1 MEFTLP
7 QDVQVILASK
17 SPRRRE
23 LLAEMGITYVC
34 LTEEVEETFPK
45 EMHPRAAV
53 VYLSRKKAE
62 AVKEKAPENAIIIA
76 SDTMVEVDG
85 IPLGKPVDEADAS
98 RMLWMLSGRHHN
110 VHTGLCVMWGDKV
123 LVGVDS
129 TDVFF
134 RSIDQQDIDAYIEN
148 QTAYYDPTIH
158 EKIDNTRYGNFKT
171 WPTYI
176 RNAIDHPDSMRTY
189 SETEF
194 AKSIELLRLLCKN
207 YTATP

>member
-62 AVKEKAPENAIIIA
+62 AVKGKAPENAIIIA

-134 RSIDQQDIDAYIEN
+134 RSIDQQDIDAYIATGEPMDKAG
-148 QTAYYDPTIH
+148 AYGIQGKGGALISHINGNLDTVIGLPCDLL
-158 EKIDNTRYGNFKT
+158 EKLLK
-171 WPTYI
+171 
-176 RNAIDHPDSMRTY
+176 
-189 SETEF
+189 
-194 AKSIELLRLLCKN
+194 ELIGR
-207 YTATP
+207 

>member
-23 LLAEMGITYVC
+23 LLAEMGIAYVC

-62 AVKEKAPENAIIIA
+62 AVKGKAPENAMIIA

-134 RSIDQQDIDAYIEN
+134 RSIDQKDIDAYIATGEPMDKAG
-148 QTAYYDPTIH
+148 AYGIQEWIGMVGVSRIEGCYYNVMGLPVARLYEELKH
-158 EKIDNTRYGNFKT
+158 LM
-171 WPTYI
+171 
-176 RNAIDHPDSMRTY
+176 S
-189 SETEF
+189 
-194 AKSIELLRLLCKN
+194 KS
-207 YTATP
+207 

>member
-23 LLAEMGITYVC
+23 LLAEMGIAYVC

-62 AVKEKAPENAIIIA
+62 AVKGKAPENAMIIA

-134 RSIDQQDIDAYIEN
+134 RSIDQKDIDAYIATGEPMDKAG
-148 QTAYYDPTIH
+148 AYGIQGKGGALISHINGNLDTVIGLPCDLL
-158 EKIDNTRYGNFKT
+158 EKLLK
-171 WPTYI
+171 
-176 RNAIDHPDSMRTY
+176 
-189 SETEF
+189 
-194 AKSIELLRLLCKN
+194 ELIGR
-207 YTATP
+207 

>member
-23 LLAEMGITYVC
+23 LLAEMGIAYVC

-62 AVKEKAPENAIIIA
+62 AVKGKAPENAIIIA

-134 RSIDQQDIDAYIEN
+134 RSIDQQDIDAYIATGEPMDKAG
-148 QTAYYDPTIH
+148 AYGIQGKGGALISHINGNLDTVIGLPCDLL
-158 EKIDNTRYGNFKT
+158 EKLLK
-171 WPTYI
+171 
-176 RNAIDHPDSMRTY
+176 
-189 SETEF
+189 
-194 AKSIELLRLLCKN
+194 ELIGR
-207 YTATP
+207 

>member
-134 RSIDQQDIDAYIEN
+134 RSIDQQDIDAYIATGEPMDKAG
-148 QTAYYDPTIH
+148 AYGIQGKGGALISHINGNLDTVIGLPCDLL
-158 EKIDNTRYGNFKT
+158 EKLLK
-171 WPTYI
+171 
-176 RNAIDHPDSMRTY
+176 
-189 SETEF
+189 
-194 AKSIELLRLLCKN
+194 ELIGR
-207 YTATP
+207 

>member
-23 LLAEMGITYVC
+23 LLAEMGIAYVC

-62 AVKEKAPENAIIIA
+62 AVKGKAPENAMIIA

-134 RSIDQQDIDAYIEN
+134 RSIDQKDIDAYIATGEPMDKAGSYGIQGKGGALISHIN
-148 QTAYYDPTIH
+148 GNLDTVIGLPCDLL
-158 EKIDNTRYGNFKT
+158 EKLLK
-171 WPTYI
+171 
-176 RNAIDHPDSMRTY
+176 
-189 SETEF
+189 
-194 AKSIELLRLLCKN
+194 ELIGR
-207 YTATP
+207 

>member
-23 LLAEMGITYVC
+23 LLAEMGIAYVC

-62 AVKEKAPENAIIIA
+62 AVKGKAPENAMIIA

-134 RSIDQQDIDAYIEN
+134 RSIDQQDIDAYIATGEPMDKAG
-148 QTAYYDPTIH
+148 AYGIQGKGGALISHINGNLDTVIGLPCDLL
-158 EKIDNTRYGNFKT
+158 EKLLK
-171 WPTYI
+171 
-176 RNAIDHPDSMRTY
+176 
-189 SETEF
+189 
-194 AKSIELLRLLCKN
+194 ELIGR
-207 YTATP
+207 

>member
-85 IPLGKPVDEADAS
+85 IPLGKPVDKADAS

-134 RSIDQQDIDAYIEN
+134 RSIDQQDIDAYIATGEPMDKAGSYGIQGKGGALISHIN
-148 QTAYYDPTIH
+148 GNLDTVIGLPCDLL
-158 EKIDNTRYGNFKT
+158 EKLLK
-171 WPTYI
+171 
-176 RNAIDHPDSMRTY
+176 
-189 SETEF
+189 
-194 AKSIELLRLLCKN
+194 ELIGR
-207 YTATP
+207 

>member
-23 LLAEMGITYVC
+23 LLAEMGIAYVC

-62 AVKEKAPENAIIIA
+62 AVKGKAPENAIIIA

-134 RSIDQQDIDAYIEN
+134 RSIDQKDIDAYIATGEPMDKAG
-148 QTAYYDPTIH
+148 AYGIQGKGGALISHINGNLDTVIGLPCDLL
-158 EKIDNTRYGNFKT
+158 EKLLK
-171 WPTYI
+171 
-176 RNAIDHPDSMRTY
+176 
-189 SETEF
+189 
-194 AKSIELLRLLCKN
+194 ELIGR
-207 YTATP
+207 